1 MKGLEQ
7 LVEMFPKLLQ
17 QFAKELQTAWQ
28 VSISAQFRDKDDE
41 FFNNSS
47 KLRGTRGS
55 KGLRADLS
63 KATKIDIKDG
73 KVELKYG
80 TDKPYAGI
88 QNRGGF
94 IYARRTHRTNK
105 KTGKQ
110 TQTYK
115 MAQYFWAKYYESK
128 ASAKGNVFRIMALSV
143 EKKGGVKIKGK
154 FYLARSIKDFEERSL
169 QRVVESFF
177 NQILRIWNVN

>member
-17 QFAKELQTAWQ
+17 QFAKEIQTAWQ
-28 VSISAQFRDKDDE
+28 VSISAQFRDKDDK

-63 KATKIDIKDG
+63 KTTKVEIKDG
-73 KVELKYG
+73 RVELKFD

-94 IYARRTHRTNK
+94 IKATPTQRIT
-105 KTGKQ
+105 KTGK
-110 TQTYK
+110 TVKTYK
-115 MAQYFWAKYYESK
+115 MAQYFWAKYFESK

-143 EKKGGVKIKGK
+143 QKRGGVRIKGK
-154 FYLARSIKDFEERSL
+154 HYLENSIKDFEERSL
-169 QRVVESFF
+169 QRVIESFF